1 MNPYL
6 IFILT
11 VLILKYL
18 LNLTVSVLELRSL
31 EPKLPQEFK
40 DIYSQEKYQKSQ
52 EYTHVRDI
60 FSRVYSTFWVILT
73 LIFILVGG
81 FNLADLMARNFNLT
95 PILTGLI
102 FIGSLS
108 FLSSLISLPFS
119 IYSTFV
125 IEERFG
131 FNKTTIKTFILDMIK
146 GTLLSIIIGAPL
158 LSAVLWFF
166 QTTGNLAWLYVWI
179 AVTLF
184 TFIIQFLS
192 PVLIMPL
199 FNKFTPL
206 EEGELKEIITNYA
219 QVQNFAIE
227 GIYTMDGSKRSTR
240 LNAFFTG
247 FGRFRRIVFFDTL
260 MEKLDNNEILSV
272 LAHEMGHFKHK
283 HIFKMMAASI
293 LQSGVMFFILSLF
306 LGNQQLFDAFGMAH
320 ISIYAGLI
328 FFSFLYSPISTL
340 LSIFFNIFSRKHEY
354 EADAWTVKTTG
365 EAEALISGLKK
376 LSVHNLSSHLTV

>member
-184 TFIIQFLS
+184 TFIIQF
-192 PVLIMPL
+192 
-199 FNKFTPL
+199 
-206 EEGELKEIITNYA
+206 
-219 QVQNFAIE
+219 
-227 GIYTMDGSKRSTR
+227 
-240 LNAFFTG
+240 
-247 FGRFRRIVFFDTL
+247 
-260 MEKLDNNEILSV
+260 
-272 LAHEMGHFKHK
+272 
-283 HIFKMMAASI
+283 
-293 LQSGVMFFILSLF
+293 
-306 LGNQQLFDAFGMAH
+306 
-320 ISIYAGLI
+320 
-328 FFSFLYSPISTL
+328 
-340 LSIFFNIFSRKHEY
+340 
-354 EADAWTVKTTG
+354 
-365 EAEALISGLKK
+365 
-376 LSVHNLSSHLTV
+376 